1 MYNLGAKSKDYFFC
15 KQFQKIQAY
24 VEYYSA
30 DASFFTDCTV
40 TIE

>member
-24 VEYYSA
+24 
-30 DASFFTDCTV
+30 DFASCLKRSVDGV
-40 TIE
+40 